1 MTIEHNVK
9 NVQQPLQ
16 QPLQQHKPIHP
27 GEFIRRVYLEPFK
40 VGSNEVA
47 RALKVSPST
56 FNRLLNGKSDL
67 SSEMALKISKVIGRS
82 PQSWLIM
89 QDNFDLHNASQK
101 VDLSQLTAISFDIA
115 S

>member
-1 MTIEHNVK
+1 MTIE
-9 NVQQPLQ
+9 QQQ
-16 QPLQQHKPIHP
+16 PIHP

-47 RALKVSPST
+47 RALKVNPST

-89 QDNFDLHNASQK
+89 QDNYDLHKASQR
-101 VDLSQLTAISFDIA
+101 VDLSQLNAIKFDIA